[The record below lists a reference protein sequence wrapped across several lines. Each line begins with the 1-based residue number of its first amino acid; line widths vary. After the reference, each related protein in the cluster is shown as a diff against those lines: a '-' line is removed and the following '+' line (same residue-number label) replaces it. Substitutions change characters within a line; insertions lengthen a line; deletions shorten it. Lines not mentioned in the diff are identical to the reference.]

1 MAIHSKVRIYVHLIW
16 GTYKHQRILN
26 QDLRLK
32 IFQHLVERATELKIV
47 INKMN
52 IQPEHVHMGIELPA
66 DQSIAEVAKNLKG
79 ECSNWIN
86 DNDFLRGKFR
96 WQRGY
101 GAFSVS
107 ASQLEKVKS
116 YIENQDEHHKRKTF
130 QEEYKEWAKKYG
142 IWDDAG
148 EENE

>member
-1 MAIHSKVRIYVHLIW
+1 MAIHSKVKIYVHLIW

-26 QDLRLK
+26 RELRIK
-32 IFQHLVERATELKIV
+32 IFQHLVERANELKII

-66 DQSIAEVAKNLKG
+66 AQSIAEVAKNFKG
-79 ECSNWIN
+79 ECSTWIN
-86 DNDFLRGKFR
+86 DNDFLQGKFR

-107 ASQLEKVKS
+107 ASQLEKVKN

-130 QEEYKEWAKKYG
+130 QQEYKDWAKKYG
-142 IWDDAG
+142 VWDDD
-148 EENE
+148 EDE